1 MLLQHVQWLLFTHAA
16 PALPATVLSDNCY
29 SSMFSRCTSLS
40 SAPALPATMLANN
53 CYKFMFENC
62 RSLVQ
67 APALPATT
75 LTSNCYGSMFNACS
89 SLASM
94 DVSFTEWSPSNAT
107 TNWVSNV
114 SSNGTFHCPT
124 SLSDV
129 YDASHIPVGWTREP
143 SLNVNAVKFENIG
156 NTTGVV
162 RLVQNES
169 EALSDI
175 ADWEYSSNGSS
186 WTQWDKITKDLSV
199 DAGDSLYVRAGDT
212 GQSRLASSDGFT
224 RANRILPRNS
234 SFKVSGPLSS
244 LLSKNGTIPAGP
256 T

>member
-1 MLLQHVQWLLFTHAA
+1 
-16 PALPATVLSDNCY
+16 
-29 SSMFSRCTSLS
+29 MFSGCNRI
-40 SAPALPATMLANN
+40 
-53 CYKFMFENC
+53 
-62 RSLVQ
+62 
-67 APALPATT
+67 
-75 LTSNCYGSMFNACS
+75 
-89 SLASM
+89 ASISV
-94 DVSFTEWSPSNAT
+94 DFTDWSPANAT
-107 TNWVSNV
+107 NGWVTNV

-169 EALSDI
+169 EALSDK
-175 ADWEYSSNGSS
+175 ADWEYSSDGSN
-186 WTQWDKITKDLSV
+186 WTQWDKTTKSLSV
-199 DAGDSLYVRAGDT
+199 DAGDSLYVRAGET
-212 GQSRLASSDGFT
+212 GQSRLASSDSFN
-224 RANRILPRNS
+224 RANKILPMSS